1 MKFNPFKPNGMA
13 GPDMFVGRVDEI
25 ETIEKCLFQTMHGN
39 PQHFLIQGERGIGK
53 SSLMLTAKIL
63 AQGEALGVNYT
74 KKFNFLCVSVDLG
87 KCGTQL
93 QVIQKIG
100 RGLKTEIGR
109 HSEIKRNAG
118 AFWDF
123 LTNWEVMGVKYNKA
137 GPAADTD
144 EASHELVVQLSRF
157 IESVEDLHGVVI
169 LLDEADAP
177 DIEADLGAFLKLTA
191 ERLQRESCN
200 KVLFGL
206 AGLPNALLKMKAS
219 HESSPRLF
227 EILTLETLEIDERRT
242 VIERGIARAN
252 ETNEVKISIDETALE
267 YLCDMSEGYPH
278 FLQQF
283 SYCAFE
289 ANTDNVIDI
298 GDIVEGAYQE
308 NGAINQLGAKFFSDM
323 YHAKISSDD
332 YRRVLNIMANHSDDW
347 LKRGQ
352 IQKETGLSEHT
363 VTNALRTLLSKNI
376 ILKDESRLG
385 FYRLPTKS
393 FAVWIN
399 ATKREGV
406 EKS

>member
-1 MKFNPFKPNGMA
+1 MRFNPFKPNGMA
-13 GPDMFVGRVDEI
+13 GPDMFVGRVEEI
-25 ETIEKCLFQTMHGN
+25 ITIEKCLFQTMHNN

-63 AQGEALGVNYT
+63 AQGDASGVNF
-74 KKFNFLCVSVDLG
+74 KGKFNFLCVSVDLG
-87 KCGTQL
+87 KCGTQM

-100 RGLKTEIGR
+100 RGLRTEIGR
-109 HSEIKRNAG
+109 HSEIKKNAS

-123 LTNWEVMGVKYNKA
+123 LTNWEVMGVKYNR
-137 GPAADTD
+137 GSPTADTD
-144 EASHELVVQLSRF
+144 EASHQLVVQLSKF
-157 IESVEDLHGVVI
+157 IESVDDLHGVVI

-177 DIEADLGAFLKLTA
+177 AIEADLGAFLKLTA

-200 KVLFGL
+200 KVLFGI
-206 AGLPNALLKMKAS
+206 AGLPNALPKMKAS

-227 EILTLETLEIDERRT
+227 EILTLETLEISERRT

-252 ETNEVKISIDETALE
+252 EKNDVQVSIDEDALD
-267 YLCDMSEGYPH
+267 YLCAMSEGYPH

-289 ANTDNVIDI
+289 ANTDDVIDI
-298 GDIVEGAYQE
+298 GDIVEGAYQD

-323 YHAKISSDD
+323 YHARISSDD
-332 YRRVLNIMANHSDDW
+332 YRRVLNMLADHGDDW
-347 LKRGQ
+347 TKRGD
-352 IQKETGLSEHT
+352 IQKKTGLSEHT
-363 VTNALRTLLSKNI
+363 VTNALRTLLAKGI

-406 EKS
+406 EKT